1 MHRVPLTSV
10 VSLKLRNYLKVG
22 NDYRL
27 QPGEVVLAG
36 LDHSIHLGPECGGCR
51 ACTGLAPPT
60 LCLLG
65 PHLVQLS
72 AAPSL
77 QLKSVFLKIYIYL
90 YLININPT
98 LLGLSCGM
106 QTLSCS
112 GVGSSSLTRDQTQ
125 APCIGS
131 AEC

>member
-1 MHRVPLTSV
+1 MYRVPLTSV
-10 VSLKLRNYLKVG
+10 VSLKFRNYLEVE
-22 NDYRL
+22 NDCGL

-36 LDHSIHLGPECGGCR
+36 LDHSIHLGPECGACR
-51 ACTGLAPPT
+51 AFTGLPPPT

-65 PHLVQLS
+65 PHLVQLN

-77 QLKSVFLKIYIYL
+77 QLKAVFLKIYIYL

-98 LLGLSCGM
+98 LLGLSVGM

-112 GVGSSSLTRDQTQ
+112 SVGSSSLTRDGTQ